1 VAQGEDPAEEKQRDR
16 KAITVKELR
25 DLYLADLKAG
35 LAFGKRDRPTKA
47 STIAPTP
54 DAFNATSRAALHA
67 ARRRPHQG

>member
-35 LAFGKRDRPTKA
+35 LAFGKRARPTKA

-54 DAFNATSRAALHA
+54 DAFNATSHAALHVA
-67 ARRRPHQG
+67 SRRPHQG